1 MAIPDHTLN
10 SCDVV
15 VIGGGLSGKAT
26 SLHLAKAGL
35 KVTCIEPVATTRQ
48 AVGESLDWSSPE
60 LLQELGLPSDVLV
73 NMETATWKR
82 HVILKLTQGDPENY
96 TPLPWLGRAPFH
108 IELSTI
114 HVDRLRLDQELLLS
128 VRNSGVEVVQDKVVR
143 LETKGRRVES
153 VHTAGG
159 RKFSA
164 PWFVD
169 ASGFSACLL
178 AREFQLPA
186 VYSGPPKVAIW
197 TYFEVP
203 EAIEGTTLH
212 MEPTP
217 AEYLEWVWEIPINPK
232 VVSVGYVTTGSAMKA
247 KREQGL
253 DVERVFSKALAKFPR
268 FATLLDKGA
277 LDKPY
282 TTSFRGRVYR
292 GAAGP
297 NWLVVG
303 EAASMVDPITSNG
316 VTAALR
322 HAREASALI
331 LKYRNRKELPRIARF
346 CYSTRLF
353 QMARF
358 LNSGVEKIVYEPP
371 VRSRIGIRNSGTV
384 YISPA
389 WGINVI
395 YARLKPSGVL
405 ATALL
410 GMSLGFCRASLWLLH
425 QCCKLLPQP
434 AGAVG

>member
-1 MAIPDHTLN
+1 
-10 SCDVV
+10 
-15 VIGGGLSGKAT
+15 
-26 SLHLAKAGL
+26 
-35 KVTCIEPVATTRQ
+35 
-48 AVGESLDWSSPE
+48 
-60 LLQELGLPSDVLV
+60 LLQDLGLPTEMLI
-73 NMETATWKR
+73 NTQTATWKR
-82 HVILKLTQGDPENY
+82 HMILKLAQGAPENY
-96 TPLPWLGRAPFH
+96 TPLPSLGRAPFH

-114 HVDRLRLDQELLLS
+114 HVDRLRLDEELLQS
-128 VRNSGVEVVQDKVVR
+128 VRHSGVDVVHDKVVR
-143 LETKGRRVES
+143 VETEGRRVES

-186 VYSGPPKVAIW
+186 IYSGPPKVAMW

-203 EAIEGTTLH
+203 QAIEETTLH

-217 AEYLEWVWEIPINPK
+217 SEYLEWVWEIPISPR
-232 VVSVGYVTTGSAMKA
+232 VVSVGYVTTGAAMKA

-253 DVERVFSKALAKFPR
+253 DVESVFGNALAKFPR
-268 FATLLDKGA
+268 FATLLEKGA
-277 LDKPY
+277 LSKLY

-297 NWLVVG
+297 NWLMVG

-331 LKYRNRKELPRIARF
+331 LKYRSRKELPRIARF

-358 LNSGVEKIVYEPP
+358 LNSGIEKIVYEPP
-371 VRSRIGIRNSGTV
+371 VRNRIGIRHSGTAMTKNR
-384 YISPA
+384 IS
-389 WGINVI
+389 G
-395 YARLKPSGVL
+395 
-405 ATALL
+405 
-410 GMSLGFCRASLWLLH
+410 
-425 QCCKLLPQP
+425 
-434 AGAVG
+434 